1 MKRFKFNFES
11 LLNLTIS
18 LEKEQK
24 NKLAV
29 VNNELSI
36 LNSNRMEILFKI
48 KDLNNYIINALTVD
62 ELINSNNYLTYLKD
76 KLININMQISIKEEE
91 KSQIQAELIEI
102 MTKRKTYEKLKK
114 KQLEIYKKELEAEDM
129 KQLSDFISG
138 NGGV

>member
-62 ELINSNNYLTYLKD
+62 ELINSNNYLTYLRT
-76 KLININMQISIKEEE
+76 S
-91 KSQIQAELIEI
+91 
-102 MTKRKTYEKLKK
+102 
-114 KQLEIYKKELEAEDM
+114 
-129 KQLSDFISG
+129 
-138 NGGV
+138 